1 MQKTTNFNDNT
12 FFLLKQY
19 KIFHLV
25 EYQISNDDPVR
36 KLSKILEAMNF
47 NKLMQV
53 FSHKTKIHPVRMF
66 AVILYAYS
74 RGIYSTRDIEIAC
87 HENIKFRFL
96 LQNSKIPDH
105 STISRF
111 LTKIENLLPELFEQF
126 FKIIFNLENISTDTI
141 YIDGTKI
148 EAYANKYTFVW
159 RGSIEKYSLRL
170 DEKIETL
177 ISDFNN
183 DFNANYE
190 SFLEIC
196 AYLSNLNIKFVKG
209 RGHKKSKEQKYFEKC
224 MEYLEKYQRYSNHFI
239 NLRGRNSYSKT
250 DIDATFMRMK
260 DDYMKNGQLKPGY
273 NLQIGVIS
281 EYICAYEIFPN
292 PSDSKTLIPF
302 LDKISNLNLNIKNIV
317 ADAGYE
323 SISNYEYLE
332 KMGYNSYIK
341 PIYFEKSKTRKFKND
356 LNRVEN
362 LVYDSKKN
370 KLFRKDG
377 LELDFLYSNKK
388 GTIHYFFNPETKKKI
403 KYNAKFRM
411 LSDKSKEN
419 ISSNYGKQLRLN
431 RSIQVEGA
439 FAVLKEDMKLRKL
452 KVRGKPSVLRE
463 IGLFCIGYNFNRYIS
478 RSLRNCKGTTL
489 HPLQTA

>member
-1 MQKTTNFNDNT
+1 M
-12 FFLLKQY
+12 
-19 KIFHLV
+19 
-25 EYQISNDDPVR
+25 
-36 KLSKILEAMNF
+36 
-47 NKLMQV
+47 
-53 FSHKTKIHPVRMF
+53 
-66 AVILYAYS
+66 
-74 RGIYSTRDIEIAC
+74 
-87 HENIKFRFL
+87 
-96 LQNSKIPDH
+96 
-105 STISRF
+105 
-111 LTKIENLLPELFEQF
+111 FEQF
-126 FKIIFNLENISTDTI
+126 FKIIFKLENISTDTI

-281 EYICAYEIFPN
+281 EYICAYDIFPN

-302 LDKISNLNLNIKNIV
+302 LDKISTLNLNIKNIV

-341 PIYFEKSKTRKFKND
+341 PIYFEKSKTKN
-356 LNRVEN
+356 
-362 LVYDSKKN
+362 
-370 KLFRKDG
+370 
-377 LELDFLYSNKK
+377 
-388 GTIHYFFNPETKKKI
+388 
-403 KYNAKFRM
+403 
-411 LSDKSKEN
+411 
-419 ISSNYGKQLRLN
+419 
-431 RSIQVEGA
+431 
-439 FAVLKEDMKLRKL
+439 LKM
-452 KVRGKPSVLRE
+452 
-463 IGLFCIGYNFNRYIS
+463 
-478 RSLRNCKGTTL
+478 T
-489 HPLQTA
+489 

>member
-1 MQKTTNFNDNT
+1 
-12 FFLLKQY
+12 
-19 KIFHLV
+19 
-25 EYQISNDDPVR
+25 
-36 KLSKILEAMNF
+36 MNF

-66 AVILYAYS
+66 AVILYVYS

-126 FKIIFNLENISTDTI
+126 LKIIFNLENISTDTI

-177 ISDFNN
+177 ISAFNN

-224 MEYLEKYQRYSNHFI
+224 MEYLEKYQRYLNHFI

-281 EYICAYEIFPN
+281 EYICAYDIFPN

-302 LDKISNLNLNIKNIV
+302 LDKISTLNLNIKNIV

-341 PIYFEKSKTRKFKND
+341 PIYFEKSKTKKFKND

-388 GTIHYFFNPETKKKI
+388 GTIHYFFNSETKKKI

-419 ISSNYGKQLRLN
+419 ISSDYGKQLRLN

-452 KVRGKPSVLRE
+452 KVCGKPSVLRE

-489 HPLQTA
+489 HPLQAA

>member
-1 MQKTTNFNDNT
+1 MQNTTNYNNNIFS
-12 FFLLKQY
+12 FLTQY

-25 EYQISNDDPVR
+25 EYQISEDDPVR
-36 KLSKILEAMNF
+36 KLSKILEAMDF
-47 NKLMQV
+47 SKLMQV
-53 FSHKTKIHPVRMF
+53 FSHKTKVHPIRMF
-66 AVILYAYS
+66 AIILYAYS
-74 RGIYSTRDIEIAC
+74 RGLYSTRDIEIAC
-87 HENIKFRFL
+87 YENIKFRFL
-96 LQNSKIPDH
+96 LQDSEIPDH

-111 LTKIENLLPELFEQF
+111 LTKIEDLLPELFEQF
-126 FKIIFNLENISTDTI
+126 FKLIFEIENISTDTI

-148 EAYANKYTFVW
+148 EAYANKYSFVW

-170 DEKIETL
+170 DEKIEIL
-177 ISDFNN
+177 ISDFNS
-183 DFNANYE
+183 DFNTNYE

-196 AYLSNLNIKFVKG
+196 SYLSNLNIKFVKG

-224 MEYLEKYQRYSNHFI
+224 MEYLEKYIKYSEHFI
-239 NLRGRNSYSKT
+239 NLRGRKSYSKT

-281 EYICAYEIFPN
+281 EYICAYDIFPN

-302 LDKISNLNLNIKNIV
+302 LEKIKTLNLNIKNVV

-323 SISNYEYLE
+323 SASNYEYLE
-332 KMGYNSYIK
+332 KAGYNSYIK

-362 LVYDSKKN
+362 LIYHANTN

-377 LELDFLYSNKK
+377 LELNFLYSKRK
-388 GTIHYFFNPETKKKI
+388 ETIQCFFNPETERI
-403 KYNAKFRM
+403 VKYNAKFRV

-419 ISSNYGKQLRLN
+419 ISSDYGKQLRLN

-439 FAVLKEDMKLRKL
+439 FAVLKENMKLRKL
-452 KVRGKPSVLRE
+452 KVRGKISVLRE
-463 IGLFCIGYNFNRYIS
+463 ICLFCMEYNFNKYIC
-478 RSLRNCKGTTL
+478 RSSRNCKGTTL
-489 HPLQTA
+489 HSLKAV

>member
-1 MQKTTNFNDNT
+1 MSKVIHNNI
-12 FFLLKQY
+12 FFSLNQP

-36 KLSKILEAMNF
+36 KLSKILEAMDF

-105 STISRF
+105 STI
-111 LTKIENLLPELFEQF
+111 
-126 FKIIFNLENISTDTI
+126 
-141 YIDGTKI
+141 
-148 EAYANKYTFVW
+148 W

-177 ISDFNN
+177 ISNFNN
-183 DFNANYE
+183 DFNADYE

-209 RGHKKSKEQKYFEKC
+209 RGHRKSKEQKYFEKC

-260 DDYMKNGQLKPGY
+260 DDYMRNGQLKPGY

-281 EYICAYEIFPN
+281 EYICAYDIFPN

-302 LDKISNLNLNIKNIV
+302 LDKISTLNLNIKNIV

-356 LNRVEN
+356 LNRIEN
-362 LVYDSKKN
+362 LIYDFKKN

-388 GTIHYFFNPETKKKI
+388 GTVHYFFNSKTKNKI
-403 KYNAKFRM
+403 QCK
-411 LSDKSKEN
+411 
-419 ISSNYGKQLRLN
+419 
-431 RSIQVEGA
+431 IQNV
-439 FAVLKEDMKLRKL
+439 
-452 KVRGKPSVLRE
+452 
-463 IGLFCIGYNFNRYIS
+463 I
-478 RSLRNCKGTTL
+478 
-489 HPLQTA
+489 

>member
-1 MQKTTNFNDNT
+1 MSKVIHNTMYFN
-12 FFLLKQY
+12 LIQH
-19 KIFHLV
+19 KIFNLL
-25 EYQISNDDPVR
+25 EYRISEDDPVR
-36 KLSKILEAMNF
+36 KLSYILEGMDF
-47 NKLMQV
+47 NNLMQV
-53 FSHKTKIHPVRMF
+53 FSHKTKVHPIIMF

-74 RGIYSTRDIEIAC
+74 RGIYSVRDIEIAC

-96 LQNSKIPDH
+96 LQDSKIPTY
-105 STISRF
+105 STFSRF
-111 LTKIENLLPELFEQF
+111 LDRTSDLLPDLFEQF
-126 FKIIFNLENISTDTI
+126 VKKIFELENISTDTI

-148 EAYANKYTFVW
+148 EAYANRYTFVW
-159 RGSIEKYSLRL
+159 KGSIEKYKLRL
-170 DEKIETL
+170 DEKIDLL
-177 ISDFNN
+177 IAEFNKDFNMQ
-183 DFNANYE
+183 YE

-196 AYLSNLNIKFVKG
+196 SYLSNLNIKFVNG
-209 RGHKKSKEQKYFEKC
+209 RGHRKSKQQKYFEKC
-224 MEYLEKYQRYSNHFI
+224 LEYLEKYQRYSEYFI

-260 DDYMKNGQLKPGY
+260 DDYMRNGQLKPGY

-281 EYICAYEIFPN
+281 EYICAYDIFPN

-302 LDKISNLNLNIKNIV
+302 LEKIKTLNLNIKNVV

-341 PIYFEKSKTRKFKND
+341 PIYFEKSKTRKFKSD

-362 LVYDSKKN
+362 LIYHTDKN
-370 KLFRKDG
+370 RLFRKDG
-377 LELDFLYSNKK
+377 LELNFLYSNKK
-388 GTIHYFFNPETKKKI
+388 GTIHYFFNPETEKKV
-403 KYNAKFRM
+403 KYNARFRI

-419 ISSNYGKQLRLN
+419 ISRDYGKQLRLN

-452 KVRGKPSVLRE
+452 KVRGKTSVLRE
-463 IGLFCIGYNFNRYIS
+463 ICLFCMGYNFNRYIS

-489 HPLQTA
+489 HSLKAA

>member
-1 MQKTTNFNDNT
+1 MSKVIHNNI
-12 FFLLKQY
+12 FFKLNQP

-36 KLSKILEAMNF
+36 KLSEILEAMNF

-126 FKIIFNLENISTDTI
+126 FKIIFKLENISMDTI

-177 ISDFNN
+177 IFDFNN
-183 DFNANYE
+183 DFNTNYE

-196 AYLSNLNIKFVKG
+196 AYLSSLNIKFVKG
-209 RGHKKSKEQKYFEKC
+209 RGHRKSKEQK
-224 MEYLEKYQRYSNHFI
+224 
-239 NLRGRNSYSKT
+239 
-250 DIDATFMRMK
+250 
-260 DDYMKNGQLKPGY
+260 
-273 NLQIGVIS
+273 
-281 EYICAYEIFPN
+281 
-292 PSDSKTLIPF
+292 
-302 LDKISNLNLNIKNIV
+302 
-317 ADAGYE
+317 
-323 SISNYEYLE
+323 
-332 KMGYNSYIK
+332 
-341 PIYFEKSKTRKFKND
+341 YFEKSKTRKFKND

-362 LVYDSKKN
+362 LIYDFKKN

-377 LELDFLYSNKK
+377 LELNFLYSNKK
-388 GTIHYFFNPETKKKI
+388 GTIHCFFNPETEKKI

-419 ISSNYGKQLRLN
+419 ISSDYGKQLQLN

-452 KVRGKPSVLRE
+452 KVRGKTSVLRE
-463 IGLFCIGYNFNRYIS
+463 IGLFCMGYNFNRYIS
-478 RSLRNCKGTTL
+478 RRLRNCKGTIL
-489 HPLQTA
+489 HPLQAS

>member
-1 MQKTTNFNDNT
+1 
-12 FFLLKQY
+12 
-19 KIFHLV
+19 
-25 EYQISNDDPVR
+25 
-36 KLSKILEAMNF
+36 
-47 NKLMQV
+47 MQV

-66 AVILYAYS
+66 AIVLYTYS

-111 LTKIENLLPELFEQF
+111 LTKIE
-126 FKIIFNLENISTDTI
+126 
-141 YIDGTKI
+141 
-148 EAYANKYTFVW
+148 AYANKYTFVW

-170 DEKIETL
+170 DEKIKTL

-183 DFNANYE
+183 DFNADYE

-209 RGHKKSKEQKYFEKC
+209 RRH
-224 MEYLEKYQRYSNHFI
+224 R
-239 NLRGRNSYSKT
+239 
-250 DIDATFMRMK
+250 
-260 DDYMKNGQLKPGY
+260 
-273 NLQIGVIS
+273 
-281 EYICAYEIFPN
+281 
-292 PSDSKTLIPF
+292 
-302 LDKISNLNLNIKNIV
+302 
-317 ADAGYE
+317 
-323 SISNYEYLE
+323 
-332 KMGYNSYIK
+332 
-341 PIYFEKSKTRKFKND
+341 KSKTRKFKTD
-356 LNRVEN
+356 LNKVEN

-370 KLFRKDG
+370 KLFMKDG

-388 GTIHYFFNPETKKKI
+388 GTIHYFFNSETKKKI

-419 ISSNYGKQLRLN
+419 ISSDYGKQLRLN
-431 RSIQVEGA
+431 RSIQVEEA

-489 HPLQTA
+489 HPLQVA

>member
-1 MQKTTNFNDNT
+1 MKNAINNNI
-12 FFLLKQY
+12 FFKLIQP
-19 KIFHLV
+19 KIFNLLQYH
-25 EYQISNDDPVR
+25 ISEDDPVR
-36 KLSKILEAMNF
+36 KLIYILEGMDF
-47 NKLMQV
+47 SKLIQI
-53 FSHKTKIHPVRMF
+53 FSHKTKVHPIRMF
-66 AVILYAYS
+66 AIILYAYS
-74 RGIYSTRDIEIAC
+74 RGIYSTRDIQIAC

-96 LQNSKIPDH
+96 LQDSKIPNY
-105 STISRF
+105 STFSRF
-111 LTKIENLLPELFEQF
+111 LVRTSDLLPDLFEQF
-126 FKIIFNLENISTDTI
+126 VKKIFELENISTDTI

-159 RGSIEKYSLRL
+159 RGSIEKYRSKL
-170 DEKIETL
+170 DEKIELL
-177 ISDFNN
+177 ISQFNKDFNVH
-183 DFNANYE
+183 YE

-224 MEYLEKYQRYSNHFI
+224 LEYLEKYQRYSEHFI
-239 NLRGRNSYSKT
+239 NFRGRNSYSKT

-260 DDYMKNGQLKPGY
+260 DDYMRNGQLKPGY

-281 EYICAYEIFPN
+281 EYICAYDIFPN

-302 LDKISNLNLNIKNIV
+302 LEKIKTLNLNIKNVV

-323 SISNYEYLE
+323 SIVNYEYLE

-362 LVYDSKKN
+362 LIYNSKEN

-377 LELDFLYSNKK
+377 LELKFLYSNRKR
-388 GTIHYFFNPETKKKI
+388 TIHYFFNPEIEKII
-403 KYNAKFRM
+403 KYNGRFRV

-419 ISSNYGKQLRLN
+419 ISSEYGKQLRLN

-439 FAVLKEDMKLRKL
+439 FAVLKENMKLRKL
-452 KVRGKPSVLRE
+452 KVRGRTSVLRE
-463 IGLFCIGYNFNRYIS
+463 ICLFCMGYNFNRYIS
-478 RSLRNCKGTTL
+478 RSLRKCKGTTL
-489 HPLQTA
+489 HPLQVA